1 MDLKTDSSI
10 TLYHVLDMD
19 KKTLNNNDNFK

>member
-1 MDLKTDSSI
+1 MDLKTESSI

-19 KKTLNNNDNFK
+19 KKTLNNNYNFK